1 MRTGSRAFVDNDVC
15 TTYCRLSFC
24 RPGAMRLGE
33 EFRVFGFSAPNP
45 HLIEFSDVPERLEM
59 GLCLDAAPENR
70 QNATVGRC
78 QTISHRGR
86 DSGCAH
92 FCDEPAVHHSDRLP
106 CFRPE

>member
-59 GLCLDAAPENR
+59 GFCVDAAVSLGNR
-70 QNATVGRC
+70 RSRMSV
-78 QTISHRGR
+78 
-86 DSGCAH
+86 D
-92 FCDEPAVHHSDRLP
+92 VRLG
-106 CFRPE
+106 